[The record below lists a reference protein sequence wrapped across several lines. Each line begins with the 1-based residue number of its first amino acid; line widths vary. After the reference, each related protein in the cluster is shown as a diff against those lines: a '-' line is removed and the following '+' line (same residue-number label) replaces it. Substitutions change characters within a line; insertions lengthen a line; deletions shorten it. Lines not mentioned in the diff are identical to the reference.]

1 MADGNVQ
8 DFFVRVADSKMAD
21 GIGWRVA
28 PGFTVFELKD
38 HCVRKHE
45 GILDKCVVN
54 YTLASKHI
62 EIDIKKKWRKIYN
75 M

>member
-28 PGFTVFELKD
+28 PGFTVNENIFKQFLNNKNFS
-38 HCVRKHE
+38 CW
-45 GILDKCVVN
+45 
-54 YTLASKHI
+54 
-62 EIDIKKKWRKIYN
+62 IDVFFN
-75 M
+75 

>member
-28 PGFTVFELKD
+28 PGFTVINNENK
-38 HCVRKHE
+38 
-45 GILDKCVVN
+45 ILIMSYK
-54 YTLASKHI
+54 L
-62 EIDIKKKWRKIYN
+62 
-75 M
+75 